1 MEAKADYRV
10 KLPVF
15 EGPLDLLLYLIQ
27 KDEID
32 IYDIPISHITEQY
45 LQHIRLMQQLD
56 MDLAG
61 EFLLMAATLIHIK
74 SRMLL
79 PVEAKESSVE
89 LEDPRIELVHRL
101 LEHKKYKAA
110 AEMLWARA
118 QVEQEVF
125 TRAPLE
131 TDKEN
136 PEVVVTAMDLVD
148 AFRKVLERRKK
159 EMAVEIEQERL
170 NIEMKIAYLR
180 SLLSSTSRVNI
191 SELLEVCSSRLELI
205 VTFLT
210 VLELAKE
217 AVILLIQES
226 NFGTIYALKAES

>member
-1 MEAKADYRV
+1 METGYKV
-10 KLPVF
+10 KLDIF

-32 IYDIPISHITEQY
+32 IYDIPIAHITEQY
-45 LQHIRLMQQLD
+45 LQHLRLMQQLD

-61 EFLLMAATLIHIK
+61 DFLLMAATLIHIK

-79 PVEAKESSVE
+79 PVEVKELDAE
-89 LEDPRIELVHRL
+89 LEDPRSELVHRL

-110 AEMLWARA
+110 AEMLWSRA

-125 TRAPLE
+125 TRALLE

-136 PEVVVTAMDLVD
+136 PEVAVTTIDLVE
-148 AFRKVLERRKK
+148 AFKKILDRHKK
-159 EMAVEIEQERL
+159 ELAVEIERERV
-170 NIEMKIAYLR
+170 NVEMKITYLR
-180 SLLSSTSRVNI
+180 TLLKNATRVNI
-191 SELLEVCSSRLELI
+191 SELLEACSSRLELVI
-205 VTFLT
+205 TFLT

-217 AVILLIQES
+217 AVILLVQES
-226 NFGTIYALKAES
+226 HFGTIYALKAQS